1 MPGAR
6 TRGALPKPCVCGMLW
21 ERESTRG
28 ERARTYRGHV
38 GSSRCVAVLLRPPSA
53 CFRVRCVV
61 ACIPSSNGVLESYA
75 DSYRSERECTARVR
89 LVVVGSSRRWVVG
102 ARVWAGGAGWGLV
115 SECIHTYMQL
125 GNPPKSRSK
134 CTFNTTPPC
143 QRGVNVGLKK
153 FLTEGRRASRTV
165 PFYGLSA
172 N

>member
-1 MPGAR
+1 MQIR
-6 TRGALPKPCVCGMLW
+6 TDPN
-21 ERESTRG
+21 ESV
-28 ERARTYRGHV
+28 YR
-38 GSSRCVAVLLRPPSA
+38 
-53 CFRVRCVV
+53 
-61 ACIPSSNGVLESYA
+61 
-75 DSYRSERECTARVR
+75 ARVR

-125 GNPPKSRSK
+125 GNPPKSPSK

-172 N
+172 KKLALGKLRPLFLFGHLVGKFHPRRTTTTAAKVAARRTKRRL